1 MDDAIAQQ
9 VQLFADISQQIYHVY
24 YVQTD
29 ILETYSPYPR
39 LDAPCMFCDAPCQQK
54 YNSGT
59 PKICHALQDRIVFHL
74 KFFISFL
81 EKKSA
86 LKSYLYSFNIRH
98 NKSPY
103 NKSPYG
109 EHTINY
115 RANVL
120 HVKEEHILTLLI
132 RLDLAA
138 KDTPLESNYI
148 LDKSSSKICLTYLRD
163 GEIRAE
169 RNWSKQPMLT
179 PTEQEVI
186 ILASQNYSNR
196 EIASILNDEVQ
207 TIGTIRKRIFEK
219 LGVHGMP
226 QAVIYCKVHGIITVD
241 NVMELERKKRRK
253 TSSRKYT

>member
-29 ILETYSPYPR
+29 ILETYSPYPQ
-39 LDAPCMFCDAPCQQK
+39 LDASCMLCDAPCHQK

-103 NKSPYG
+103 G

-120 HVKEEHILTLLI
+120 
-132 RLDLAA
+132 
-138 KDTPLESNYI
+138 
-148 LDKSSSKICLTYLRD
+148 
-163 GEIRAE
+163 
-169 RNWSKQPMLT
+169 M
-179 PTEQEVI
+179 
-186 ILASQNYSNR
+186 
-196 EIASILNDEVQ
+196 
-207 TIGTIRKRIFEK
+207 
-219 LGVHGMP
+219 
-226 QAVIYCKVHGIITVD
+226 
-241 NVMELERKKRRK
+241 
-253 TSSRKYT
+253 

>member
-9 VQLFADISQQIYHVY
+9 VQLVADISQQVYHVY

-39 LDAPCMFCDAPCQQK
+39 LDAPCMFCDAPCHQK

-103 NKSPYG
+103 G

-132 RLDLAA
+132 CLDLAA

-148 LDKSSSKICLTYLRD
+148 LDKSSRKICLTYLKN
-163 GEIRAE
+163 GKLKLRA
-169 RNWSKQPMLT
+169 T
-179 PTEQEVI
+179 GI
-186 ILASQNYSNR
+186 SNKN
-196 EIASILNDEVQ
+196 LH
-207 TIGTIRKRIFEK
+207 
-219 LGVHGMP
+219 L
-226 QAVIYCKVHGIITVD
+226 
-241 NVMELERKKRRK
+241 
-253 TSSRKYT
+253 

>member
-9 VQLFADISQQIYHVY
+9 VQLVADISQQVYHVY

-39 LDAPCMFCDAPCQQK
+39 LDAPCMFCDAPCHQK

-98 NKSPY
+98 

-169 RNWSKQPMLT
+169 RDWSKQPMLT

-186 ILASQNYSNR
+186 ILASQNYSNQ

-219 LGVHGMP
+219 LGVHSMP

-241 NVMELERKKRRK
+241 NVKRLEQKKRKRK
-253 TSSRKYT
+253 SSHKKCM

>member
-9 VQLFADISQQIYHVY
+9 VQLVADISQQVYHVY

-39 LDAPCMFCDAPCQQK
+39 LDAPCMFCDAPCHQK

-103 NKSPYG
+103 G

-148 LDKSSSKICLTYLRD
+148 LDKSSRKICLTYLKN
-163 GEIRAE
+163 GKIKAE
-169 RNWSKQPMLT
+169 SDWHKQPKLT
-179 PTEQEVI
+179 PIEQEVV
-186 ILASQNYSNR
+186 ILASQNYSSQ

-241 NVMELERKKRRK
+241 NVMELERKKKNFVKK
-253 TSSRKYT
+253 THINT